1 MSDYAAVRAAYL
13 QGGRANSLPKLAA
26 KFRIPLSTLEKRA
39 AAEKWKAARQETG
52 RIAAGQ
58 TAEIVARSLAE
69 EAAAWVL
76 ESLRVARELRAE
88 VFDARR
94 GVQVKVMNG
103 PAGPVRLEL
112 PLLND
117 AADLRAYVAALAA
130 VDKLGRTTLGL
141 DVQRVEVAAG
151 APAVEVGAAVA
162 DARLAAIVA
171 RADARDRLADRLVTF
186 RGEDTDDEARAILA
200 SIVEATA

>member
-26 KFRIPLSTLEKRA
+26 KFRIPLS
-39 AAEKWKAARQETG
+39 
-52 RIAAGQ
+52 
-58 TAEIVARSLAE
+58 
-69 EAAAWVL
+69 
-76 ESLRVARELRAE
+76 
-88 VFDARR
+88 
-94 GVQVKVMNG
+94 
-103 PAGPVRLEL
+103 
-112 PLLND
+112 
-117 AADLRAYVAALAA
+117 
-130 VDKLGRTTLGL
+130 TLGL